1 MKRIPAILTICALI
15 GTATGCNLQQT
26 SGNIPNRLNSGFT
39 SDITMTTADSETKG
53 ILTRYGTDAWTVEF
67 TEPPALSGVQLNF
80 TDNEVEASYKGL
92 AFSVP
97 QSAQAVK
104 TMLAEWMEIVDEL
117 SQQTEL
123 MGTVKENAVI
133 YEGEID
139 EGEYTMQYTA
149 DGAPMAFSLP
159 SYGLTITFENFTAS
173 GMPAESMTEGTSETT
188 AIPTETTAAE
198 TT

>member
-1 MKRIPAILTICALI
+1 MKRIPAIMTICALI
-15 GTATGCNLQQT
+15 GTATGCNMQQT

-53 ILTRYGTDAWTVEF
+53 ILTRYGMDAWMVEF

-104 TMLAEWMEIVDEL
+104 TMLAEWMEIVDEM

-123 MGTVKENAVI
+123 MGTVKENVVI
-133 YEGEID
+133 CEGQID
-139 EGEYTMQYTA
+139 EGDYTMQYTA
-149 DGAPMAFSLP
+149 DGAPMEFSLP

-173 GMPAESMTEGTSETT
+173 GAPAQTQETGSTAETT
-188 AIPTETTAAE
+188 VIPTETT
-198 TT
+198 TST

>member
-1 MKRIPAILTICALI
+1 MKRIPAIITICALI
-15 GTATGCNLQQT
+15 STATGCNMQQT
-26 SGNIPNRLNSGFT
+26 SGNIPNRMNGGFT

-53 ILTRYGTDAWTVEF
+53 ILTRYGTDAWQVEF
-67 TEPPALSGVQLNF
+67 TDPPALSGVQLNF

-104 TMLAEWMEIVDEL
+104 TMLAEWMEIVDDM

-139 EGEYTMQYTA
+139 EGSYTMQYST
-149 DGAPMAFSLP
+149 DGAPMEFSLP
-159 SYGLTITFENFTAS
+159 SYGVTITFENFAAS
-173 GMPAESMTEGTSETT
+173 GASSETQGTSETT
-188 AIPTETTAAE
+188 TVPAETAATETT
-198 TT
+198 

>member
-1 MKRIPAILTICALI
+1 MKRIPAIITVCALI

-26 SGNIPNRLNSGFT
+26 SGNIPNRLNGGFT

-53 ILTRYGTDAWTVEF
+53 ILTQYGTDAWQVEF
-67 TEPPALSGVQLNF
+67 TEPPALSGVQLHF

-139 EGEYTMQYTA
+139 EGEYTMQYAA
-149 DGAPMAFSLP
+149 DGAPMEFSLP
-159 SYGLTITFENFTAS
+159 SYGLTITFENFNAS
-173 GMPAESMTEGTSETT
+173 GTPAESMTETESTAETT
-188 AIPTETTAAE
+188 AIPTETTAS
-198 TT
+198 T